1 MKKHS
6 WHSKHTESKQTESI
20 PKDPRV
26 EIMQEEAASVKVVL
40 DDIKEQYQQLT
51 ISSKKKLN
59 ELQTQKMEAIQEI
72 LQHVERLKK

>member
-6 WHSKHTESKQTESI
+6 WHTNHTDRKDTD
-20 PKDPRV
+20 PLPMDPRI

-40 DDIKEQYQQLT
+40 DGIKEQYQQLT
-51 ISSKKKLN
+51 ISSKKKME
-59 ELQTQKMEAIQEI
+59 ELQVQKMEAIHEI